1 MILLPIL
8 IAAASYSINDVVI
21 AYETGEYSQAV
32 LMGEEIIN
40 KLGMD
45 LNDTEKVN
53 LRTYIAFSYVALGE
67 TDKARQNFEYILS
80 INPEYTLNNE
90 FVSPKIIEV
99 FRNAEERVRLFV
111 NDGPQYYYNQ
121 IDPNAN
127 RFSKSNLILKSAVL
141 PGWGQMDRK
150 ENIKSFTI
158 GTTFLVS
165 AIIVGSSYML
175 MNSARE
181 KYINASSPEE
191 AVTLYNDYNN
201 LSKINRFSWDMLIST
216 YLFNILDILWSR

>member
-1 MILLPIL
+1 
-8 IAAASYSINDVVI
+8 
-21 AYETGEYSQAV
+21 
-32 LMGEEIIN
+32 
-40 KLGMD
+40 
-45 LNDTEKVN
+45 
-53 LRTYIAFSYVALGE
+53 
-67 TDKARQNFEYILS
+67 
-80 INPEYTLNNE
+80 
-90 FVSPKIIEV
+90 
-99 FRNAEERVRLFV
+99 
-111 NDGPQYYYNQ
+111 
-121 IDPNAN
+121 
-127 RFSKSNLILKSAVL
+127 
-141 PGWGQMDRK
+141 MDRK

-201 LSKINRFSWDMLIST
+201 LSKINRFSWAMLIST

>member
-90 FVSPKIIEV
+90 FV
-99 FRNAEERVRLFV
+99 
-111 NDGPQYYYNQ
+111 
-121 IDPNAN
+121 
-127 RFSKSNLILKSAVL
+127 
-141 PGWGQMDRK
+141 
-150 ENIKSFTI
+150 
-158 GTTFLVS
+158 
-165 AIIVGSSYML
+165 
-175 MNSARE
+175 
-181 KYINASSPEE
+181 
-191 AVTLYNDYNN
+191 
-201 LSKINRFSWDMLIST
+201 
-216 YLFNILDILWSR
+216 